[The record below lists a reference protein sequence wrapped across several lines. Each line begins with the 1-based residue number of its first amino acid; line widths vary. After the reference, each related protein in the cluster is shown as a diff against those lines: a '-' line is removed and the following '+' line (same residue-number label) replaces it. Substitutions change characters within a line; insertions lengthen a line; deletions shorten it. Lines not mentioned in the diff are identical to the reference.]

1 MEEKKDTLVF
11 QGRRRLLVEELSQSG
26 LFSEKVLKAI
36 GSVPRHLFVQEGLEE
51 LAYKDMPV
59 AIDAG
64 QTISQPSTVA
74 LQTQLLDIKAGDRIL
89 EIGTGC
95 GYQTAVLF
103 YLGAEVFSIERQEEL
118 FRRAISNLTEAGYF
132 FPEEEFS
139 AITETS
145 AESGKINLF
154 LGDGFAG
161 LEDRAPF
168 DGIIVTCGA
177 PSLPEALMRQ
187 LAPGG
192 KMVIPVDE
200 ESNDNQS
207 EKKQILKVITRNP
220 DGKFTGRNISR
231 MSFVPMLTGVAK
243 SGKQDNL

>member
-11 QGRRRLLVEELSQSG
+11 QGRRKLLVDELSGSG
-26 LFSEKVLKAI
+26 MFSQKVLKAI
-36 GSVPRHLFVQEGLEE
+36 GAVPRHLFVQEGLED
-51 LAYKDMPV
+51 LAYKDIPV

-74 LQTQLLDIKAGDRIL
+74 LQTQLLDFKPGDRIL

-103 YLGAEVFSIERQEEL
+103 YLGAEIFSIERQEEL
-118 FRRAISNLTEAGYF
+118 FRKAIINLEAAGYI
-132 FPEEEFS
+132 FPDEDFS
-139 AITETS
+139 VSTALRL
-145 AESGKINLF
+145 ESGKIHLF
-154 LGDGFAG
+154 LGDGFEG
-161 LEDRAPF
+161 LKDLAPF

-177 PSLPEALMRQ
+177 PHLPKELMAQ

-200 ESNDNQS
+200 DSS
-207 EKKQILKVITRNP
+207 EKAAGKKQILKVITRKP
-220 DGKFTGRNISR
+220 DGKFTGRDISR
-231 MSFVPMLTGVAK
+231 MSFVPMLQGVERI
-243 SGKQDNL
+243 DNIF

>member
-1 MEEKKDTLVF
+1 MSEKKDTLVY
-11 QGRRRLLVEELSQSG
+11 QGRRRLLVEELRSSG
-26 LFSEKVLKAI
+26 IFSNKVLKAI
-36 GSVPRHLFVQEGLEE
+36 GAIPRHLFVQEGLEV

-59 AIDAG
+59 AIEAG

-74 LQTQLLDIKAGDRIL
+74 LQTQLLDFGPGDRIL

-118 FRRAISNLTEAGYF
+118 FLKARENLTNAGYL
-132 FPEEEFS
+132 FPEEDFS
-139 AITETS
+139 FS
-145 AESGKINLF
+145 KIHLF

-161 LEDRAPF
+161 LEKLAPF

-177 PSLPEALMRQ
+177 PSLPQALMRQ

-200 ESNDNQS
+200 PDQENTR
-207 EKKQILKVITRNP
+207 EKKQILKVITRTP
-220 DGKFTGRNISR
+220 GGKYTGRDVSR
-231 MSFVPMLTGVAK
+231 MSFVPMLKGVEK
-243 SGKQDNL
+243 RIKETK

>member
-1 MEEKKDTLVF
+1 MKEKKDTLVF
-11 QGRRRLLVEELSQSG
+11 QGRRRLLADELSATG

-36 GSVPRHLFVQEGLEE
+36 AAVPRHLFVQEGLEE
-51 LAYKDMPV
+51 LAYKDIPV
-59 AIDAG
+59 AIEAG

-74 LQTQLLDIKAGDRIL
+74 FQTQLLDFKPGDRIL

-118 FRRAISNLTEAGYF
+118 FLKAKENLEQAGYL
-132 FPEEEFS
+132 FPDEDFS
-139 AITETS
+139 VS
-145 AESGKINLF
+145 KIHLF
-154 LGDGFAG
+154 LGDGFEG
-161 LEDRAPF
+161 LKDLAPF

-200 ESNDNQS
+200 PGQENAPK
-207 EKKQILKVITRNP
+207 KKQILKVITRKP
-220 DGKFTGRNISR
+220 DGKFTGRDVSR
-231 MSFVPMLTGVAK
+231 MSFVPMLQGVEK
-243 SGKQDNL
+243 TERKI

>member
-1 MEEKKDTLVF
+1 MKEKKDTLVY
-11 QGRRRLLVEELSQSG
+11 QGRRRLLVEELSASG
-26 LFSEKVLKAI
+26 LFEEKVLKAI
-36 GSVPRHLFVQEGLEE
+36 GAVPRHIFVQEGLEE

-59 AIDAG
+59 AIEAG

-74 LQTQLLDIKAGDRIL
+74 LQTQLLDIRPGARIL

-103 YLGAEVFSIERQEEL
+103 YLGAEIFSIERQEEL
-118 FRRAISNLTEAGYF
+118 FHKAAENLADAGYF

-139 AITETS
+139 VS
-145 AESGKINLF
+145 KIHLF

-161 LEDRAPF
+161 LKDRAPF

-177 PSLPEALMRQ
+177 PSIPKDLMSQ

-200 ESNDNQS
+200 ETQDNPA
-207 EKKQILKVITRNP
+207 EKKQILKVITRKS
-220 DGKFTGRNISR
+220 DGTFSGRDISR
-231 MSFVPMLTGVAK
+231 MSFVPMLQGVERK
-243 SGKQDNL
+243 GKQDKR